1 MRPPLVRSNDRLIA
15 GVCAGLADHL
25 GAPVQLVR
33 VAMVLLAL
41 GGGAGLLLYAWLWL
55 LVPTADEA
63 VRKEA
68 QAFNPRNIAGNF
80 ARSFGARPDTPGT
93 GTGAAAGVVAG
104 AGAGGAAG
112 AGPGTTAGYP
122 GSRGNA
128 GAAPPNGGPAA
139 WLMRRGGWEIV
150 LGAGLVLAG
159 AAIVAQMAGFNV
171 PWGTWLPLAAIAG
184 GAVIAWMQLDNTR
197 RAGIMDRAGASGAQG
212 AVRLGIGLALV
223 IAGIFAMVSGSIS
236 WDLMWPAM
244 FASLAVLA
252 GVGLVLAPWG
262 LKYWKDL
269 EAERSGRIRET
280 ERAEI
285 AAHLHD
291 SVLQTLALIQNRA
304 SSEQDVTR
312 LARAQERELREW
324 LYRDKRQEQG
334 NLVDRIKSIA
344 AEIEDAYGQPVD
356 VVAVGD
362 TAVTDRHEAL
372 VHATREAVQNA
383 AKHAG
388 GSISVYLECRPGSA
402 EVFVRDRGPGFD
414 LANVPSDR
422 LGVRESLINRMER
435 HGGEA
440 RIRNTGNGT
449 EVQLSLKYPEEG
461 IAS

>member
-1 MRPPLVRSNDRLIA
+1 MRAPLVRSNDRLIA
-15 GVCAGLADHL
+15 GVCSGLADHL

-33 VAMVLLAL
+33 AAMVLLAI

-63 VRKEA
+63 ARNETR
-68 QAFNPRNIAGNF
+68 AFNPRDVAGNF
-80 ARSFGARPDTPGT
+80 ARSLGARPGPAGYR
-93 GTGAAAGVVAG
+93 TGAAGGVAEG
-104 AGAGGAAG
+104 PAAAGAAG
-112 AGPGTTAGYP
+112 AGAGTTAGYP
-122 GSRGNA
+122 DSRGTA
-128 GAAPPNGGPAA
+128 GAVPSNGGAAA
-139 WLMRRGGWEIV
+139 WLMRRGGWEIA

-159 AAIVAQMAGFNV
+159 AAIVAQMAGFKV
-171 PWGTWLPLAAIAG
+171 PWATWLPLAAIAG

-334 NLVDRIKSIA
+334 NLVDRIKSVA
-344 AEIEDAYGQPVD
+344 AEVEDAYGQPVD

-414 LANVPSDR
+414 LAAVPADR

-449 EVQLSLKYPEEG
+449 EVHLSLKYPEEG

>member
-1 MRPPLVRSNDRLIA
+1 MRAPLVRSNDRLIA

-33 VAMVLLAL
+33 AAMVLLAV

-63 VRKEA
+63 VRNEA

-80 ARSFGARPDTPGT
+80 ARSFGARPDTPGAPAA
-93 GTGAAAGVVAG
+93 GTGAAAGAG
-104 AGAGGAAG
+104 AGA
-112 AGPGTTAGYP
+112 
-122 GSRGNA
+122 
-128 GAAPPNGGPAA
+128 APSNGGRAA

-269 EAERSGRIRET
+269 ETERSGRIRET

-334 NLVDRIKSIA
+334 DLVDRIKSVA

-362 TAVTDRHEAL
+362 TAMTDRHEAL

-388 GSISVYLECRPGSA
+388 GNISVYLECRPGSA

-414 LANVPSDR
+414 LANVPADR

-435 HGGEA
+435 HGGDA

-461 IAS
+461 TAS

>member
-1 MRPPLVRSNDRLIA
+1 MRAPLVRSNDRLIA

-33 VAMVLLAL
+33 AAMVLLAV

-63 VRKEA
+63 VRNEA

-80 ARSFGARPDTPGT
+80 ARSFGARPDTPGAPAA
-93 GTGAAAGVVAG
+93 GTGAAAGVG
-104 AGAGGAAG
+104 
-112 AGPGTTAGYP
+112 
-122 GSRGNA
+122 A
-128 GAAPPNGGPAA
+128 GAAPSNGGPAA

-212 AVRLGIGLALV
+212 AVRLGIGLVLV

-269 EAERSGRIRET
+269 ETERSGRIRET

-334 NLVDRIKSIA
+334 DLVDRIKSVA

-362 TAVTDRHEAL
+362 TAMTDRHEAL

-388 GSISVYLECRPGSA
+388 GNISVYLECRPGSA

-414 LANVPSDR
+414 LANVPADR

-435 HGGEA
+435 HGGDA

>member
-1 MRPPLVRSNDRLIA
+1 QP
-15 GVCAGLADHL
+15 
-25 GAPVQLVR
+25 
-33 VAMVLLAL
+33 
-41 GGGAGLLLYAWLWL
+41 
-55 LVPTADEA
+55 
-63 VRKEA
+63 
-68 QAFNPRNIAGNF
+68 
-80 ARSFGARPDTPGT
+80 
-93 GTGAAAGVVAG
+93 AG
-104 AGAGGAAG
+104 AVT
-112 AGPGTTAGYP
+112 GPAP
-122 GSRGNA
+122 G
-128 GAAPPNGGPAA
+128 NGGQAA
-139 WLMRRGGWEIV
+139 WLMRRGGWEI
-150 LGAGLVLAG
+150 LFGAALVLAG
-159 AAIVAQMAGFNV
+159 GAFVAQLAGLDL
-171 PWGTWLPLAAIAG
+171 PWETWLPLTAIVG

-197 RAGIMDRAGASGAQG
+197 RAGIMQRAGADGVQG
-212 AVRLGIGLALV
+212 AVRLVLGLALV
-223 IAGIFAMVSGSIS
+223 IAGIFAVVSGFIS
-236 WDLMWPAM
+236 WDLIWPAL

-252 GVGLVLAPWG
+252 GVGLVLAPWA

-304 SSEQDVTR
+304 SSEQDVTK

-334 NLVDRIKSIA
+334 NLVDRIKSVA

-362 TAVTDRHEAL
+362 TAMTDRHEAL

-388 GSISVYLECRPGSA
+388 GSISVYVECTPGSA
-402 EVFVRDRGPGFD
+402 EVFVRDRGPGFE
-414 LANVPSDR
+414 LANVPADR

-449 EVQLSLKYPEEG
+449 EVQLSLKYTEEG
-461 IAS
+461 TAS

>member
-1 MRPPLVRSNDRLIA
+1 MRAPLVRSNDRVIA
-15 GVCAGLADHL
+15 GVCSGLAAHL

-33 VAMVLLAL
+33 IAMVVLAV

-55 LVPTADEA
+55 LVPTAGEA
-63 VRKEA
+63 ARNESV
-68 QAFNPRNIAGNF
+68 AFSPRNIAGNF
-80 ARSFGARPDTPGT
+80 ARSFGQRQDTVRPDGT
-93 GTGAAAGVVAG
+93 AGTAGPPARAAAGPALG
-104 AGAGGAAG
+104 
-112 AGPGTTAGYP
+112 
-122 GSRGNA
+122 
-128 GAAPPNGGPAA
+128 NGGQAA
-139 WLMRRGGWEIV
+139 WLMRRGGWEIL
-150 LGAGLVLAG
+150 LGAALVLAG
-159 AAIVAQMAGFNV
+159 GAFVAQLAGFDV
-171 PWGTWLPLAAIAG
+171 PWETWLPLAAIAG

-197 RAGIMDRAGASGAQG
+197 RAGIMQRAGADGVHGA
-212 AVRLGIGLALV
+212 ARLVLGLALV
-223 IAGIFAMVSGSIS
+223 IAGIFAVVSGYIS
-236 WDLMWPAM
+236 WDLMWPAL

-252 GVGLVLAPWG
+252 GVGLVLAPWA

-269 EAERSGRIRET
+269 ETERSGRIRET

-304 SSEQDVTR
+304 SSEQDVTK

-334 NLVDRIKSIA
+334 NLVDRIKSVA
-344 AEIEDAYGQPVD
+344 AEVEDAYGQPVD

-362 TAVTDRHEAL
+362 TPMTDRHEAL

-388 GSISVYLECRPGSA
+388 GNISVYVECTPGST
-402 EVFVRDRGPGFD
+402 EVFVRDRGPGFE
-414 LANVPSDR
+414 LANVPADR
-422 LGVRESLINRMER
+422 LGVRESLLNRMER

-461 IAS
+461 TAS

>member
-1 MRPPLVRSNDRLIA
+1 MRAPLVRSNDRLIA

-33 VAMVLLAL
+33 AAMVLLAI

-63 VRKEA
+63 ARNES

-80 ARSFGARPDTPGT
+80 ARSFGPRSDAA
-93 GTGAAAGVVAG
+93 GAAAAVGAGGGAGAGVGADLGAG
-104 AGAGGAAG
+104 AGAALQ
-112 AGPGTTAGYP
+112 YP
-122 GSRGNA
+122 GNRGA
-128 GAAPPNGGPAA
+128 SGAAPPNGGPAA
-139 WLMRRGGWEIV
+139 WLMRRGGWEIM

-159 AAIVAQMAGFNV
+159 AAFVAQMAGFNV
-171 PWGTWLPLAAIAG
+171 PWGTWLPLAAIAA

-197 RAGIMDRAGASGAQG
+197 RAGIMDRAGASGVQG
-212 AVRLGIGLALV
+212 AVRLGIGLVLV

-269 EAERSGRIRET
+269 ESERSGRIRET

-334 NLVDRIKSIA
+334 NLVDRVKSVA

-362 TAVTDRHEAL
+362 APMTERHEAL

-388 GSISVYLECRPGSA
+388 GNISVYLECRPGSA

-414 LANVPSDR
+414 LASVPADR

-449 EVQLSLKYPEEG
+449 EVQLSLTYPEEG
-461 IAS
+461 TAS